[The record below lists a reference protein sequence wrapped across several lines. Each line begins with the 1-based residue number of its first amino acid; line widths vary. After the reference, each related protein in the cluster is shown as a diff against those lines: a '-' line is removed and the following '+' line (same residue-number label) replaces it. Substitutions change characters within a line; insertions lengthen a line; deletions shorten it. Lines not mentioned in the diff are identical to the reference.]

1 MADGTNFS
9 KQQFATKNKKR
20 KEERMRE
27 RERENSWANTVEA
40 SRMLHLQREE

>member
-1 MADGTNFS
+1 MEQIFPSNS
-9 KQQFATKNKKR
+9 LPQKIKKGR
-20 KEERMRE
+20 KRERERE